1 MTDPV
6 LVDLLNEL
14 EARELPL
21 LTWGVT
27 SGAYGEDEILELL
40 EALRPEEDP
49 EELLERLLAVGF
61 VFERGLAGDQFR
73 TRMAETVR
81 LARHLRQWF
90 HEPRSDWRTAKPLV
104 SDLRFL
110 ARSRVVPVRG
120 VDELELTRR
129 LSASLDDQWTTSH
142 ETTVGAILGGRKV
155 SEFQARSAERLL
167 TSVGSRGGTCVTA
180 GTGAGKTLAFYLP
193 ALTHAL
199 SVPGRPG
206 TRTTPRPAW
215 RSPRHGCG
223 PGGSRCWTPARGR
236 VVWCD
241 AA

>member
-1 MTDPV
+1 M
-6 LVDLLNEL
+6 
-14 EARELPL
+14 
-21 LTWGVT
+21 T

-155 SEFQARSAERLL
+155 SEIGRETPDFGWESRRYVCYRRHWSRQDAGVLPPRPDSCAERAR
-167 TSVGSRGGTCVTA
+167 TSWDSANRGD
-180 GTGAGKTLAFYLP
+180 LP
-193 ALTHAL
+193 AN
-199 SVPGRPG
+199 
-206 TRTTPRPAW
+206 RTTPRPAW